1 MWTAPAIAAI
11 IGVLLGLLLLMAGL
25 GTVINPAGRVR
36 AVRELGASGALQ
48 IIGGMLS
55 FVVGAAVVIMVPLSQ
70 DLFAICVTV
79 LGWIMLLKGALM
91 LLWGDGLMDLAGG
104 IGERAMPIF
113 GWAMAIAGAALFVAA
128 LSALGEATQAAMVEQ
143 VAPEGVETPAA
154 PAAPT
159 SDATP

>member
-70 DLFAICVTV
+70 DLFAIGVTV
-79 LGWIMLLKGALM
+79 MGWVMLLKGALM
-91 LLWGDGLMDLAGG
+91 LLWG
-104 IGERAMPIF
+104 
-113 GWAMAIAGAALFVAA
+113 
-128 LSALGEATQAAMVEQ
+128 
-143 VAPEGVETPAA
+143 
-154 PAAPT
+154 
-159 SDATP
+159 